1 MVKTM
6 TSANP
11 FVTDKVV
18 VCPEHLLKLAKQ
30 HPPSRTVIARAG
42 FPLPIEAAKLAHDAG
57 IMTPVFVGDP
67 AGIRREADNL
77 SWDISKFEIIESH
90 GEEECAVTASTLG
103 RDGKVDVVMKGQLH
117 TDTFM
122 GALVNRNYGV
132 RTANRLVHVF
142 YITEPDTGHPIIV
155 SDAAVNVSPDIKTR
169 KSALVTVDALARA
182 TGIQRPR
189 IAILSATESA
199 IPSVPSS
206 MEAKEL
212 EDWARDAIPTSEVR
226 GPLALD
232 LVLSI
237 HAANTKGLGDDP
249 VAGKADA
256 VIVPDIVSGNAL
268 FKALVYLRGGCAAG
282 IVLGGK
288 IPILLTSRADPP
300 AARLAS
306 AALASIMSHDATSSG
321 H

>member
-1 MVKTM
+1 M
-6 TSANP
+6 TKNP
-11 FVTDKVV
+11 FLTDKEVA
-18 VCPEHLLKLAKQ
+18 CPEQLLKLAKQ
-30 HPPSRTVIARAG
+30 HAPSRTAIARAG
-42 FPLPIEAAKLAHDAG
+42 FPLPMEAAKLASDAG

-67 AGIRREADNL
+67 DGIKLEADKL
-77 SWDISKFEIIESH
+77 SWDISGLEIIEASS
-90 GEEECAVTASTLG
+90 EEDCAITAATLG
-103 RDGKVDVVMKGQLH
+103 RDGEVDVVMKGQLH

-122 GALVNRNYGV
+122 GALVNRTHGI

-142 YITEPDTGHPIIV
+142 YITEPETGHPIIV

-169 KSALVTVDALARA
+169 RSAIVTVDALARA
-182 TGIQRPR
+182 TGIKRPK

-206 MEAKEL
+206 LEAKEL
-212 EDWARDAIPTSEVR
+212 EDWANDAVPTSDVR

-232 LVLSI
+232 LILSTES
-237 HAANTKGLGDDP
+237 AATKGLDDDP

-288 IPILLTSRADPP
+288 IPVLLTSRADPP

-306 AALASIMSHDATSSG
+306 AALASIMRNAQSSIS
-321 H
+321 